1 MALGLTPSMERLVEE
16 LKRLPGVGE
25 KTALRYAFF
34 VLRSEHAFAANLAH
48 ALLGVKEQ
56 SRFCSGCYGLTE
68 QDPCPICSDPRRRAD
83 EICVVEEAADMMAF
97 ERAQEYRG
105 RYHVLGGTLAPLD
118 GVGPEHLRCN
128 ELVERVKDGEV
139 REIIVAT
146 NPSSEGEATAHYLA
160 RILKPLGVRVT
171 RIARGLPMGG
181 DLEYADIVTLA
192 QSLEGRREM

>member
-1 MALGLTPSMERLVEE
+1 MPLGLTPSMERLLEE

-25 KTALRYAFF
+25 KTALRLAFF
-34 VLRSEHAFAANLAH
+34 VLRADHSYAANLAQ

-68 QDPCPICSDPRRRAD
+68 QDPCPICADPRRRSE
-83 EICVVEEAADMMAF
+83 EICVVEEPADMLAF

-105 RYHVLGGTLAPLD
+105 RYHVLGGALAPLD
-118 GVGPEHLRCN
+118 GIGPDHLRCS
-128 ELVERVKDGEV
+128 ELVERVKDGGID
-139 REIIVAT
+139 EIIVAT
-146 NPSSEGEATAHYLA
+146 NPTTEGEATAHYLA
-160 RILKPLGVRVT
+160 RLLKPLGVRVT

-192 QSLEGRREM
+192 KSLEGRREM